1 MKKNDEPK
9 KNKKTTKKMNPKK
22 KMKKTKTK
30 TYFKILSHFVAY
42 NSKKL
47 ALYAYFCSPYYFA
60 SLF

>member
-1 MKKNDEPK
+1 MKKNNEPK
-9 KNKKTTKKMNPKK
+9 KNKKNNEKNEPKK
-22 KMKKTKTK
+22 KMKKMKTK

-47 ALYAYFCSPYYFA
+47 ALHAYFCSPYYFA

>member
-1 MKKNDEPK
+1 MKKNNEPK
-9 KNKKTTKKMNPKK
+9 KNEKMMKKMNPKK
-22 KMKKTKTK
+22 KIKKMKMK
-30 TYFKILSHFVAY
+30 TYFKILLHFVAY